1 MKRYLLC
8 LLCAMLLFCVMCYV
22 VLERMSLNVD
32 AVNIAN
38 QSAAEDV
45 QSSQGAGPEET
56 AAEVTPEPESE
67 PEYFTLSAIG
77 DCTLAP
83 RPNSAD
89 FVNKVNGDFSYPFA
103 NTVQYFENDEF
114 TIANLECTF
123 SDRKLTYDYTVA
135 MFYFLAGSDY
145 ANILTQGGVDFV
157 TTANNH
163 SYDFFQV
170 GVDETCASLEA
181 VGLPYGIEDQA
192 QIVESKNG
200 IRFGIYTA
208 YNDFYPDAGK
218 AAQAIAQMKNDGADY
233 IICMFHWGKDEV
245 VYTPKQEQIDLA
257 RACVDAGADLVYGSH
272 AHCLQPIE
280 EYKDSVILYGM
291 GNWSFGGSDRPRD
304 PDTAIVQI
312 TLRRDA
318 DGSISNDG
326 ITVIPCRVSS
336 KEPDPNDA
344 QKYAYNDY
352 KHTPYDEGSAEYE
365 RVISKLNGSY
375 EGGDIPIDYSSWYQ
389 RG

>member
-1 MKRYLLC
+1 MKKYLLSV
-8 LLCAMLLFCVMCYV
+8 LCVLFLFCTMFYI
-22 VLERMSLNVD
+22 VLQRISLNVD
-32 AVNIAN
+32 AVNAAN
-38 QSAAEDV
+38 QAA
-45 QSSQGAGPEET
+45 QQET
-56 AAEVTPEPESE
+56 QQPQTTPEPETTPEPVAQPEPE

-77 DCTLAP
+77 DCTLGP

-103 NTVQYFENDEF
+103 NTVQYFESDEF

-123 SDRKLTYDYTVA
+123 SDRDLPYDYTVA
-135 MFYFLAGSDY
+135 MFYFIAGSDY

-163 SYDFFQV
+163 SYDFYQA
-170 GVDETCASLEA
+170 GVDDTCAALEA

-200 IRFGIYTA
+200 IKFGVYTA
-208 YNDFYPDAGK
+208 YNNFEPDTNRAV
-218 AAQAIAQMKNDGADY
+218 QAVVQLKNQGADY
-233 IICMFHWGKDEV
+233 IICMFHWGRDEL
-245 VYTPKQEQIDLA
+245 VYSPKQEQIDLA
-257 RACVDAGADLVYGSH
+257 HACADAGADLVYGSH

-291 GNWSFGGSDRPRD
+291 GNWSFGGSDMPTD
-304 PDTAIVQI
+304 PDTAIVQLN
-312 TLRRDA
+312 LRRDA
-318 DGSISNDG
+318 DGSVSNDG

-336 KEPDPNDA
+336 REPDPDNVK
-344 QKYAYNDY
+344 KYAYNDY
-352 KHTPYDEGSAEYE
+352 KPTPYEEGSAEYE
-365 RVISKLNGSY
+365 RVISKLNGTY
-375 EGGDIPIDYSSWYQ
+375 EGGDIDVDYSSWYQ